1 MLGNPD
7 WTRDKRFEHT
17 SGRLKYQTELDVLVE
32 EWTTGQ
38 DPYSVMERLQA
49 AGVAAGVAQD
59 IKQVAEDPH
68 LSARRFFVE
77 VDQPE
82 MGRLRHAGI
91 PAKHSRTPGKV
102 RNHAPLLGEHN
113 EYVLGELLGMAHE
126 EIRRLE
132 ELKVVY

>member
-1 MLGNPD
+1 MR
-7 WTRDKRFEHT
+7 TAA
-17 SGRLKYQTELDVLVE
+17 
-32 EWTTGQ
+32 
-38 DPYSVMERLQA
+38 A

-68 LSARRFFVE
+68 LAARRFFVE

-91 PAKHSRTPGKV
+91 PVKHSRTPGTV

-113 EYVLGELLGMAHE
+113 DYVLGELLGMAPE

-132 ELKVVY
+132 ELEVVY